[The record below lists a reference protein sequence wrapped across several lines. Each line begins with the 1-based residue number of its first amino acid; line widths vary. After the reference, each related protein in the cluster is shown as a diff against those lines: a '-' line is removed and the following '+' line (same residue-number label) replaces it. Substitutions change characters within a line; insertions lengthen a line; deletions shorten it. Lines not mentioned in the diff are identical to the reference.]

1 MENLLHSKRIRRKF
15 KYVYYCYPCH
25 FDQPFVNW
33 DSWPDIIVTYLP
45 YIPDVDFFKN
55 VKKDSVI
62 IFDDNYEQ
70 VIKSAAVAQALKIH
84 SRRGFSVILIT
95 QMYFDQG
102 PYARVIRNQLN
113 AVVLFRNFGDNSIN
127 KRVASQL
134 GALEQFNE
142 AEKATKNIKFDPVV
156 ILSPEIVELNVMRVQ
171 TNYLANNYSFCYG

>member
-1 MENLLHSKRIRRKF
+1 
-15 KYVYYCYPCH
+15 
-25 FDQPFVNW
+25 
-33 DSWPDIIVTYLP
+33 
-45 YIPDVDFFKN
+45 
-55 VKKDSVI
+55 
-62 IFDDNYEQ
+62 
-70 VIKSAAVAQALKIH
+70 
-84 SRRGFSVILIT
+84 
-95 QMYFDQG
+95 MYFDQG

-127 KRVASQL
+127 KREASQL